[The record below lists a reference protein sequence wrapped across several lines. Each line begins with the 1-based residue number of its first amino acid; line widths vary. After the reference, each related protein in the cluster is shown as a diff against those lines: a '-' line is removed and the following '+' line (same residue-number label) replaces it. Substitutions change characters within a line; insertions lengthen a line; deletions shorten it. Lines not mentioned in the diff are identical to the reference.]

1 MAERLRAFGMHVWAV
16 TRSGKADPAL
26 AERVFSAAQLDWA
39 LAEADYVVLA
49 APETPETHHLL
60 GSAQLAKM
68 KPTAFLVNVARG
80 SLVDQ
85 DALIAALERRA
96 IAGAALD
103 VASPE
108 PLPPESALWTLDN
121 VFITPHVSGIS
132 ERIWVRQGDL
142 LIENLERW
150 FSGQA
155 LRNQVDLA
163 RGY

>member
-1 MAERLRAFGMHVWAV
+1 
-16 TRSGKADPAL
+16 
-26 AERVFSAAQLDWA
+26 
-39 LAEADYVVLA
+39 
-49 APETPETHHLL
+49 
-60 GSAQLAKM
+60 M

-108 PLPPESALWTLDN
+108 PLPPESPLWGLEN
-121 VFITPHVSGIS
+121 VFITPHTSGVS
-132 ERIWVRQGDL
+132 ERIWERQGDL
-142 LIENLERW
+142 LIDNLERW
-150 FSGQA
+150 FSGQP